1 MNFATTNY
9 NEFYKD
15 LKEALK
21 GVEDKYGIDFDVKG
35 KFTYESDN
43 SECRFKMVAV
53 NRKSDGSSNV
63 EDSAR
68 NQRLENWKN
77 AFYRNAWKFDLEGQF
92 GAEVTLKG
100 TKYKIIGLRP
110 KAKTN
115 NVVVEVVSSP
125 DKIVYAPTAWVQDA
139 LNVSRTPVDGM

>member
-21 GVEDKYGIDFDVKG
+21 GVEDKYNIDFDVKG
-35 KFTYESDN
+35 KFTYEHDN
-43 SECRFKMVAV
+43 SECRFKMVAI

-63 EDSAR
+63 EDSTHNKR
-68 NQRLENWKN
+68 IENWQN
-77 AFYRNAWKFDLEGQF
+77 AFHRHAWKFDLEGQLN
-92 GAEVTLKG
+92 AEFSLNG
-100 TKYKIIGLRP
+100 RKYKLVGLRP

-115 NVVVEVVSSP
+115 HIVLEDLNKSNV
-125 DKIVYAPTAWVQDA
+125 IVYAPTTWVQDA
-139 LNVSRTPVDGM
+139 LGVSRTPLDGQ